1 MFKRMEEKNRKQ
13 ILLLTQT
20 QRNKGKQLTS
30 CLTCSPSSSTP
41 KAKITNKQ
49 SNKYKKT
56 DKGTIWLQVQDALQ
70 PKLQTNNQKIQN
82 KYKQRDN
89 MTPGSTCT
97 SSTSALGDTSSLA
110 LLSAFSDMF
119 LELSLPL
126 LSGNAKRQIMT
137 KTNTKRKTETNT
149 QAKIQSKT

>member
-1 MFKRMEEKNRKQ
+1 MQRKEKQKTNTQ
-13 ILLLTQT
+13 LTQT
-20 QRNKGKQLTS
+20 QRKNTNYKQT
-30 CLTCSPSSSTP
+30 
-41 KAKITNKQ
+41 IKQ
-49 SNKYKKT
+49 
-56 DKGTIWLQVQDALQ
+56 
-70 PKLQTNNQKIQN
+70 IQN
-82 KYKQRDN
+82 KYKQRYN

-110 LLSAFSDMF
+110 LLSAFSDTF